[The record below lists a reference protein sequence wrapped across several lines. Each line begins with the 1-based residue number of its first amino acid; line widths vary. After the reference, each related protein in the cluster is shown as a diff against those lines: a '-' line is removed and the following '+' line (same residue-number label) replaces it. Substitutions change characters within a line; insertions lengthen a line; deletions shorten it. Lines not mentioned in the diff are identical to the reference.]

1 SVSSRCTS
9 TARGSPMRWRGSTP
23 RRRRQPG
30 WRASM
35 RCHLVRPRAA
45 RSPPRRSY
53 SSIPRAVRRCR
64 SGASAAAISSP
75 SIASSPR
82 SSKPISPT
90 ACGCASRTTPMPWPI
105 GWRRDLRRQVW
116 RRSGRGRRTRCSS
129 RCRRASTRGSKPR
142 ARAITPGLRTR
153 CPTVRRCRGIV
164 LWCAWSPRLPP
175 AWPRSITLS
184 PCCAADDT
192 NAPKLRPI
200 PGYPSAQ
207 VLMTTTSGNPVVKQ
221 HIAFVV
227 GVLASSIAGPALAQS
242 LPPAYPGAVY
252 PGMHGM
258 GVPAY
263 EVVAIVRSTGLEPL
277 TRPVRN
283 GPAYALRA
291 LDPAGQEVRVV
302 VDARN
307 GRIARVVPVPGPRY
321 VDPRYGE
328 MPPYG
333 RSAGRL
339 VPDGYGPGARVAGLP
354 PGAEGA
360 PPSAHA
366 PAVGS
371 APRPAA
377 QSAPPPLP
385 RPRPKAASADLSA
398 APPAAAP
405 APQASP
411 PPAAQEPPAAPPA
424 PVEARPASEGTVPA
438 AVDEMGQE

>member
-1 SVSSRCTS
+1 
-9 TARGSPMRWRGSTP
+9 
-23 RRRRQPG
+23 
-30 WRASM
+30 
-35 RCHLVRPRAA
+35 
-45 RSPPRRSY
+45 
-53 SSIPRAVRRCR
+53 
-64 SGASAAAISSP
+64 
-75 SIASSPR
+75 
-82 SSKPISPT
+82 
-90 ACGCASRTTPMPWPI
+90 
-105 GWRRDLRRQVW
+105 
-116 RRSGRGRRTRCSS
+116 
-129 RCRRASTRGSKPR
+129 
-142 ARAITPGLRTR
+142 
-153 CPTVRRCRGIV
+153 
-164 LWCAWSPRLPP
+164 
-175 AWPRSITLS
+175 
-184 PCCAADDT
+184 
-192 NAPKLRPI
+192 
-200 PGYPSAQ
+200 
-207 VLMTTTSGNPVVKQ
+207 MTTTSGNPVVKQ

-227 GVLASSIAGPALAQS
+227 GVLASTITGPALAQS

-252 PGMHGM
+252 PGMRGT

-371 APRPAA
+371 VPRPAA

-385 RPRPKAASADLSA
+385 RPRPKSA
-398 APPAAAP
+398 AADSSSAAPPPPAAAP

-424 PVEARPASEGTVPA
+424 PVEARPASEGAVPA
-438 AVDEMGQE
+438 AIDEMNQE